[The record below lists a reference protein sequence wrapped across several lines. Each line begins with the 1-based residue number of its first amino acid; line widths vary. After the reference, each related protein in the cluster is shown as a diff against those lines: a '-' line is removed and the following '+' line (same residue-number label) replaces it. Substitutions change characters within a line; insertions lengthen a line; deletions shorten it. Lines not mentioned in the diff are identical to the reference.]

1 MTILKTL
8 LIKGKN
14 IQAFNVKNLLRK
26 DNSNLIDLK
35 TPTPDGYYQ
44 VFYCNQYHSNQM
56 IVINIQQ
63 KNKNKTKQK
72 YY

>member
-44 VFYCNQYHSNQM
+44 VFNRNQYQSNQM
-56 IVINIQQ
+56 IVIYVSDQ
-63 KNKNKTKQK
+63 
-72 YY
+72 

>member
-1 MTILKTL
+1 MLKVL

-44 VFYCNQYHSNQM
+44 VFY
-56 IVINIQQ
+56 
-63 KNKNKTKQK
+63 
-72 YY
+72 

>member
-1 MTILKTL
+1 MLNQVKNTLAILKIL

-44 VFYCNQYHSNQM
+44 VFYRNQYQSNQM
-56 IVINIQQ
+56 IVIYVSDQ
-63 KNKNKTKQK
+63 
-72 YY
+72 